1 MKDSAVTLPRT
12 LMASSTKLRK
22 FKKLLV
28 ANRSEIA
35 IRVMRAAT
43 ELGIRTVAIYAQED
57 RFCPHRF
64 KADEAYELNKDKGPL
79 GAYLDI
85 EGIITL
91 AKEKGVDAI
100 HPGYGFLS
108 ENPDFARACAEAGI
122 TFIGPDASI
131 LEMMGDKTAARGVAR
146 TLNVPV
152 LEGTDDPIAD
162 RKQAIVT
169 AKQIGF
175 PLIIKAAFGGGGR
188 GMRIVPKE
196 EDLEKLLEEAQTEAE
211 RAFGNGAVFLEK
223 FVGKAKHIEVQIL
236 ADKHGNALHLHE
248 RDCSVQ
254 RRHQKVIEQAPSY
267 GLRQEIIDG
276 LCQAALALAKKVNYT
291 HAGTV
296 EFLVD
301 HESGEWYFIE
311 MNPRIQ
317 VEHTVT
323 EEITSID
330 IVRSQ
335 ILIAQGHKLHEEP
348 LGLPA
353 QGDVQKAG
361 YAIQCRI
368 TTEDPENGF
377 TPDFGK
383 ILTYRSAGGFGVRQ
397 DGALGASNAVITPY
411 YDSMLVKLTV
421 YAHTFQQALDRM
433 NRCLHEF
440 RIRGV
445 KTNIPF
451 LLNVAQH
458 EEFRSGNATTRFIDN
473 NPGLLKFT
481 PRKDRATKLLNYLSD
496 VIVNGNPYAK
506 GYKPGKV
513 FAPPPSPSYDKRQA
527 PAPGTKQLL
536 EEMGPERFCKEWVA
550 GHKGLLLTDTTMRDA
565 HQSLLA
571 TRMRS
576 YDMLEVADAVARR
589 TPNLFSLEMWG
600 GATFDVAMRFLRE
613 DPWERLRQIREKV
626 PNILLQ
632 MLFRGS
638 NAVGY
643 SNYPDNVVR
652 GFVKH
657 AAKNGMDVFRIFDS
671 LNYLPN
677 LAVAMEAVR
686 EETGSICE
694 GTLCYTGDILD
705 PKRDKYDLKY
715 YVKLARELETMGA
728 HMLAIKDMAGLCR
741 PLAARKLVST
751 LKQEV
756 GIPIHFHTHDTSGLN
771 ASSIIE
777 AAMAGV
783 DVADAA
789 ISSLSGGTSQPNLNS
804 ICAALVHSERD
815 TGIDIDA
822 LQEFSDYWAAVRG
835 YYKPFDTS
843 EPYGTAE
850 VYLHEM
856 PGGQYTNL
864 KEQAAGMGMAA
875 RWPEIA
881 RAYAEVNQLCGD
893 IVKVTPSSKVVGDLA
908 IECVAR
914 GVKPGD
920 IVNLSG
926 SQWSQDVTSMFEGW
940 LGEPFYGMEPDKA
953 KDSRAK
959 WDSLADAI
967 VGRDGKRINGR
978 PGEQAEK
985 VDLKEVR
992 KTLETKLRRKPD
1004 RRRCLEL
1011 PDVSSGLSEVRGLPP
1026 SVWRCLGFVDPR
1038 LFLRIAGEGGDLG
1051 GSGSGQNAVH
1061 PFPESHRTGCQ
1072 GCSHRDLRS
1081 ERLPAPHACGRQGAG
1096 EGSGDPHQGRSRR
1109 RETGRCAHA
1118 GNGRER
1124 GCHHRAEGQGRRNA
1138 GHAGSDEDV
1147 RRRSGSARWHRR
1159 RDRGQGWRK
1168 RRGEGPARASG
1179 VGACSLP
1186 IDQRVAAFAGC
1197 RPQAGVPSSEPL
1209 WVSRVRSVPSMRIM
1223 KRSPYG

>member
-1 MKDSAVTLPRT
+1 MPKKSASAKAEIAA
-12 LMASSTKLRK
+12 ASSIRPIRKLM
-22 FKKLLV
+22 V

-43 ELGIRTVAIYAQED
+43 ELGIRTVGIYAQED

-85 EGIITL
+85 DGIVTL
-91 AKEKGVDAI
+91 AREKGVDAI

-108 ENPDFARACAEAGI
+108 ENPDFARACEKAGI
-122 TFIGPDASI
+122 IFVGPNPKI
-131 LEMMGDKTAARGVAR
+131 LTMMGDKTAARSVAR
-146 TLNVPV
+146 KLRVPI
-152 LEGTDDPIAD
+152 LEGTDEPVSD
-162 RKQAIVT
+162 RKEALTI
-169 AKQIGF
+169 AKKIGF

-188 GMRIVPKE
+188 GMRIVREAK
-196 EDLEKLLEEAQTEAE
+196 DLEKLLDEAQTEAA

-236 ADKHGNALHLHE
+236 ADKHGNVLHLHE

-267 GLRQEIIDG
+267 GVKQEIIDG
-276 LCQAALALAKKVNYT
+276 LCDAAVKLAKEVGYT

-323 EEITSID
+323 EEITGID

-335 ILIAQGHKLHEEP
+335 ILIAQGHRMHDEP
-348 LGLPA
+348 LALPA
-353 QGDVQKAG
+353 QDRIEKSG

-383 ILTYRSAGGFGVRQ
+383 ILTYRSAGGFGIRL
-397 DGALGASNAVITPY
+397 DGALGATNAVVTPY
-411 YDSMLVKLTV
+411 YDSMLVKMTV
-421 YAHTFQQALDRM
+421 FARTYEQALDRM
-433 NRCLHEF
+433 DRGLREF

-451 LLNVAQH
+451 LMNVVHHAD
-458 EEFRSGNATTRFIDN
+458 FRAGQATTRFIDN
-473 NPGLLKFT
+473 NPQLLQFAA
-481 PRKDRATKLLNYLSD
+481 RKDRATKLLSYLAD
-496 VIVNGNPYAK
+496 TIVNGNPFAK
-506 GYKPGKV
+506 GHKPSGV
-513 FAPPPSPSYDKRQA
+513 FTVPPIPKYDHRVA
-527 PAPGTKQLL
+527 PAKGTKDLL
-536 EEMGPERFCKEWVA
+536 TELGAEKFCKDWVA
-550 GHKGLLLTDTTMRDA
+550 KQKRLLITDTTMRDA

-571 TRMRS
+571 TRMRTF
-576 YDMLEVADAVARR
+576 DMLAVADAVARR

-600 GATFDVAMRFLRE
+600 GATFDVSMRFLRE
-613 DPWERLRQIREKV
+613 DPWERLRQIRAKV

-643 SNYPDNVVR
+643 TNYPDNVVK
-652 GFVKH
+652 GFIKH
-657 AAKNGMDVFRIFDS
+657 AAQNGMDIFRIFDS

-677 LAVAMEAVR
+677 LTAAMDAVR

-715 YVKLARELETMGA
+715 YVRLAKELEKMGA
-728 HMLAIKDMAGLCR
+728 HMLCIKDMAGLVR
-741 PLAARKLVST
+741 PFAAKKLVKA
-751 LKQEV
+751 LKDEV

-771 ASSIIE
+771 ASSYLE
-777 AAMAGV
+777 AAIAGV
-783 DVADAA
+783 DVVDAA

-804 ICAALVHSERD
+804 LVAAMQHTPRD
-815 TGIDIDA
+815 TGLDPEA
-822 LQEFSDYWAAVRG
+822 LQEFSDYWAAVRAF
-835 YYKPFDTS
+835 YKPFDTA

-864 KEQAAGMGMAA
+864 KEQATGMGMAH

-881 RAYAEVNQLCGD
+881 HAYAEVNQLCGD

-914 GVKPGD
+914 GVKPSD
-920 IVNLSG
+920 IFNLQG
-926 SQWSQDVTSMFEGW
+926 TKWSKDVTSMFEGW
-940 LGEPFYGMEPDKA
+940 LGEPFYGMESAKA
-953 KDSRAK
+953 ADSRKK
-959 WDSLADAI
+959 WNKLADAI
-967 VGRDGKRINGR
+967 VGKDGRRIKGR
-978 PGEQAEK
+978 PGIHAAKINLADVRAE
-985 VDLKEVR
+985 LKGKLKKDPTEDDVWSYLMYPDVFLKFADFR
-992 KTLETKLRRKPD
+992 KAHGDVSVLPTSAYYYGLRDKEEINVHLEEGKTLFVRLLNMTEPD
-1004 RRRCLEL
+1004 ANGQQTAIFEL
-1011 PDVSSGLSEVRGLPP
+1011 NGYPRHTTVTNKALAKNSISKAKA
-1026 SVWRCLGFVDPR
+1026 DP
-1038 LFLRIAGEGGDLG
+1038 ADAT
-1051 GSGSGQNAVH
+1051 Q
-1061 PFPESHRTGCQ
+1061 
-1072 GCSHRDLRS
+1072 
-1081 ERLPAPHACGRQGAG
+1081 
-1096 EGSGDPHQGRSRR
+1096 
-1109 RETGRCAHA
+1109 
-1118 GNGRER
+1118 
-1124 GCHHRAEGQGRRNA
+1124 
-1138 GHAGSDEDV
+1138 
-1147 RRRSGSARWHRR
+1147 
-1159 RDRGQGWRK
+1159 
-1168 RRGEGPARASG
+1168 
-1179 VGACSLP
+1179 VGAP
-1186 IDQRVAAFAGC
+1186 MPGMVASIAVSVGQKVKEGETLLTLEAMKMFAAVAS
-1197 RPQAGVPSSEPL
+1197 PAAGTVTEICIKIGESVESKDL
-1209 WVSRVRSVPSMRIM
+1209 LVRLG
-1223 KRSPYG
+1223 K